1 MAKRRVDRSEY
12 RFSVTV
18 STERREVLYCL
29 RGLSMA
35 AQITGNNKLP
45 WSGQTDAVWKGQCG
59 RVTFRFTLAKYR
71 EQFLH
76 WAESLFPENSWLE
89 VMQDDDNPPC

>member
-1 MAKRRVDRSEY
+1 MARRQVDRSAY
-12 RFSVTV
+12 RYSVTV

-29 RGLSMA
+29 RALSMA
-35 AQITGNNKLP
+35 AQITGNNKIP
-45 WSGQTDAVWKGQCG
+45 WRGQTDAAWKSQMG
-59 RVTFRFTLAKYR
+59 RVTFRFTRTSYR

-89 VMQDDDNPPC
+89 VMLDDDDPPC

>member
-1 MAKRRVDRSEY
+1 MVKRRVDRSEY

-18 STERREVLYCL
+18 STDRREVLYCL

-45 WSGQTDAVWKGQCG
+45 WSGQRDAVWKRRGG

-76 WAESLFPENSWLE
+76 WAASLFPEGSWCYVQQSDHDPL
-89 VMQDDDNPPC
+89 P